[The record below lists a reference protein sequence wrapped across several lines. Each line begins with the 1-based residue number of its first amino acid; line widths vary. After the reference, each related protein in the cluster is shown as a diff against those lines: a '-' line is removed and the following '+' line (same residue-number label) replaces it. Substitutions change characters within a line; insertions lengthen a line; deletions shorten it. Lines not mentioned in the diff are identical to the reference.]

1 MHNIPNAAFKDIL
14 IGLAEPGNTAQFAEF
29 LKEGATAAEQAT
41 GLRKFFEYV
50 GQVVLAT
57 PIFGVEA
64 MQLMEE
70 ATAPEY
76 EPAPPLPVEVAEL
89 PDMQPTMASPSMQQ
103 AAAPPAPPG
112 PPAPPPAPPQGP
124 QAGPPQIQQ
133 QQQRNQ
139 YAAMFPN
146 DPISDIIRQRQ
157 AGIGSLM
164 PPEQQPPQ
172 MQMPP
177 G

>member
-50 GQVVLAT
+50 GQVTLAT

-64 MQLMEE
+64 IQLTEE

-76 EPAPPLPVEVAEL
+76 EPAPPLPVEVAAL
-89 PDMQPTMASPSMQQ
+89 PDIQPSMASPSMQQ
-103 AAAPPAPPG
+103 AAAPA
-112 PPAPPPAPPQGP
+112 APPPAPPMPSPQGQPVP
-124 QAGPPQIQQ
+124 QPPPGEGVTP
-133 QQQRNQ
+133 QRSQ
-139 YAAMFPN
+139 YAAYFPN
-146 DPISDIIRQRQ
+146 DPISGLIRQQ
-157 AGIGSLM
+157 EQMGIAALM
-164 PPEQQPPQ
+164 QQMQGQQQP
-172 MQMPP
+172 
-177 G
+177 